1 MKTKSPSLKNGTA
14 DCRPPLKINVCV
26 KGSDDWLFGDLRK
39 GFQRTHVD
47 GVEVMPTETPVQNAD
62 GWIFIRTGEAAN
74 SPDFS
79 RTVVCVHDLYDHDGM
94 YGPGQPRQQAL
105 QARGVVLCHP
115 RQRQILQDASIDL
128 SQSLV
133 LERPLG
139 ALREF
144 TVRKNHDGIQ
154 FRVGW
159 VGREHARKR
168 TPWFAEAMQYFAC
181 GKSGVVAVL
190 IGKGLELLSQ
200 RLRTDGIACE
210 YFNRDHLSIHSY
222 PALYQQLD
230 CVVITSS
237 TEAGPLPLFEALATG
252 VPVVSTPVGWAP
264 YLASKAPDFIFL
276 ADSAKSIAVH
286 LETIQSRRKEIF
298 ASRFQ
303 IAALVENYYLDDWF
317 REVLQLAAVL
327 ARNESKM
334 LAKHEA
340 FLYKDHEKR
349 RSKENSK
356 NGQSQTFYC
365 QSKVKRSRCTP
376 PGSHRCS

>member
-1 MKTKSPSLKNGTA
+1 MDST
-14 DCRPPLKINVCV
+14 PPLKINVCV
-26 KGSDDWLFGDLRK
+26 KGSDDWLFGDLSK

-74 SPDFS
+74 SPDLS
-79 RTVVCVHDLYDHDGM
+79 RTVVCIHDLYDHDGM
-94 YGPGQPRQQAL
+94 YGLGQPRRQAL

-115 RQRQILQDASIDL
+115 RQRQILQDAGIDL

-144 TVRKNHDGIQ
+144 TVRQNYDGIQ

-168 TPWFAEAMQYFAC
+168 TPWFAEAMQHFA
-181 GKSGVVAVL
+181 GDKSNAVAVL
-190 IGKGLELLSQ
+190 IGKGLGPLCQ

-210 YFNRDHLSIHSY
+210 YFDRNHVSIHDY

-230 CVVITSS
+230 CLVITSS

-264 YLASKAPDFIFL
+264 YLAGKAPDFIFL
-276 ADSAKSIAVH
+276 ADSAKSIAAH
-286 LETIQSRRKEIF
+286 LETIRSRRKEIF

-303 IAALVENYYLDDWF
+303 IAALVEDYHLDDWF
-317 REVLQLAAVL
+317 REVLQLVVVL
-327 ARNESKM
+327 ARTENTC
-334 LAKHEA
+334 EA
-340 FLYKDHEKR
+340 
-349 RSKENSK
+349 RSAPV
-356 NGQSQTFYC
+356 Q
-365 QSKVKRSRCTP
+365 RP
-376 PGSHRCS
+376 

>member
-1 MKTKSPSLKNGTA
+1 MDSK
-14 DCRPPLKINVCV
+14 PPFKINVCL

-39 GFQRTHVD
+39 GFQHTRVQN
-47 GVEVMPTETPVQNAD
+47 VEVMPSETPIQNAD

-79 RTVVCVHDLYDHDGM
+79 RTVVCIHDLYDHDGI
-94 YGPGQPRQQAL
+94 YEVGQARQQAL

-115 RQRQILQDASIDL
+115 RQRQILQDAGIDL

-144 TVRKNHDGIQ
+144 TLRKSYDGSQ

-168 TPWFAEAMQYFAC
+168 TFWFAEAMQYFAG
-181 GKSGVVAVL
+181 GKSDAVAVL
-190 IGKGLELLSQ
+190 IGKELEPLYQ
-200 RLRTDGIACE
+200 RLRADGVACE
-210 YFNRDHLSIHSY
+210 YFDRQHISIHDY

-252 VPVVSTPVGWAP
+252 VPIVSTRVGWAP
-264 YLASKAPDFIFL
+264 YLASKAPEFVFL
-276 ADSAKSIAVH
+276 ADTPVDIAVH
-286 LETIQSRRKEIF
+286 LETILARRAQLF
-298 ASRFQ
+298 ASRSWMSATVEAYCLDEWFQ
-303 IAALVENYYLDDWF
+303 
-317 REVLQLAAVL
+317 EVLRLAVNL
-327 ARNESKM
+327 IKNGLESICTAQPLPVEKHIDKM
-334 LAKHEA
+334 L
-340 FLYKDHEKR
+340 
-349 RSKENSK
+349 
-356 NGQSQTFYC
+356 
-365 QSKVKRSRCTP
+365 
-376 PGSHRCS
+376 

>member
-1 MKTKSPSLKNGTA
+1 V

-26 KGSDDWLFGDLRK
+26 KGSDGWLFGDLRK

-47 GVEVMPTETPVQNAD
+47 GVEVMATETPVQNAD

-74 SPDFS
+74 SPDLS
-79 RTVVCVHDLYDHDGM
+79 RTVVCIHDLYDHDGI
-94 YGPGQPRQQAL
+94 YRPGQPRRQAL

-115 RQRQILQDASIDL
+115 RQRQILQDAGIDL

-144 TVRKNHDGIQ
+144 TVRKNYDGSQ

-168 TPWFAEAMQYFAC
+168 TSWFAEAMLYFADDNRD
-181 GKSGVVAVL
+181 VVAVL
-190 IGKGLELLSQ
+190 IGKGLELLCQ
-200 RLRTDGIACE
+200 RLRTDAIACE
-210 YFNRDHLSIHSY
+210 HFDRNHVSIHHY
-222 PALYQQLD
+222 PGLYQRLD

-264 YLASKAPDFIFL
+264 YLAGKAPDFIFL
-276 ADSAKSIAVH
+276 ADSAKNIAAH
-286 LETIQSRRKEIF
+286 LETIRSRRKEIF

-303 IAALVENYYLDDWF
+303 IAALVEDYCLEDWF

-327 ARNESKM
+327 ARTNRES
-334 LAKHEA
+334 L
-340 FLYKDHEKR
+340 
-349 RSKENSK
+349 RS
-356 NGQSQTFYC
+356 T
-365 QSKVKRSRCTP
+365 KRSCTKAMKK
-376 PGSHRCS
+376 